1 MAVLIIGFAIGEPLL
16 AFADSIFGTRAGQFD
31 IGKVMI
37 VGAFYIIAGLILII
51 LRTNEKYVI
60 PTAEQ
65 PHVWED
71 IHDGIRY
78 LNKNHKVRNALIQLV
93 ILFCIFAALS
103 VLAVSMAEKLP
114 GLKASQF
121 GFLLASCGA
130 GMAVSAITL
139 GYWGQ
144 KFSHT
149 QLSLWGS
156 LGMAAALIG
165 LSLAT
170 KSLILAFAM
179 TALLGIFAALVGVP
193 MQTTLQA
200 DTPPEMRGKV
210 FGLENNAVNIAL
222 SLPLAVAGIAET
234 QFGLRPVLLAL
245 AVMAVIG
252 GGFTWYVSRNLS
264 KD

>member
-1 MAVLIIGFAIGEPLL
+1 
-16 AFADSIFGTRAGQFD
+16 
-31 IGKVMI
+31 
-37 VGAFYIIAGLILII
+37 
-51 LRTNEKYVI
+51 
-60 PTAEQ
+60 
-65 PHVWED
+65 
-71 IHDGIRY
+71 
-78 LNKNHKVRNALIQLV
+78 
-93 ILFCIFAALS
+93 
-103 VLAVSMAEKLP
+103 MAEKLP

-252 GGFTWYVSRNLS
+252 GGFTWYVSGNLS